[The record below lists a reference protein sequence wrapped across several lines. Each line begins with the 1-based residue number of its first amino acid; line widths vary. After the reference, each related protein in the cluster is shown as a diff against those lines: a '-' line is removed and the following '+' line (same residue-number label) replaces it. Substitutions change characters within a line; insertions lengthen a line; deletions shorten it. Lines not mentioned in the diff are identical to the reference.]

1 MKNMNKLSKVLLMA
15 TALSTV
21 TAMSSAV
28 VPAVAELT
36 GFEASAQANPPLAS
50 AERAAAAE
58 QARLNRPKIKSTT
71 GIGERAGKFLKKVQ
85 EIAAADEPNYQEILN
100 ILQEQRLDRLN
111 SAELLSVHQF
121 MAMAKSNM
129 GDLVGS
135 LVNFKAILEM
145 DSISNTMRDQVTFN
159 VGQIEFS
166 EGNYDVALQYLYEW
180 FQYQPTPSINQ
191 IVTFANLHYTIGIG
205 DGISAADAE
214 SNFKTSAEFL
224 HWAIDKSKAEGKED
238 KEEWYG
244 ILRAIYNSLEDV
256 DKALE
261 YTELL
266 AVRWPKKDYWVQLS
280 GLYAQKAAEEGLT
293 EEQAFAYE
301 KRQMAAF
308 EMLYRQGMLDQGR
321 ELESMAQLYLYHE
334 DAYRSTK
341 VMNSSLEAGKS
352 EENFKNLNLLS
363 IGLLNAKDYED
374 SVEPLRKTAEL
385 AEDGNMYI
393 QLANI
398 LLNLDRYEEATAAID
413 MGIEKGGVRREDQTR
428 LLQGQ
433 AYLSLEQF
441 DKARESFREAAKDD
455 RSRNQAN
462 QLLRYTD
469 AEEKRIADI
478 KEYLS

>member
-1 MKNMNKLSKVLLMA
+1 MKKMNKVSKVLLMA
-15 TALSTV
+15 TALSTATV
-21 TAMSSAV
+21 MSSAV
-28 VPAVAELT
+28 VPAVADLA
-36 GFEASAQANPPLAS
+36 GIEASAQSNPPLAS
-50 AERAAAAE
+50 
-58 QARLNRPKIKSTT
+58 QARADAATAARANRPKIRSTT

-85 EIAAADEPNYQEILN
+85 EIASGENPDYQEILN
-100 ILQEQRLDRLN
+100 ILEGERMDRLN
-111 SAELLSVHQF
+111 PAEQLSVHQF

-129 GDLVGS
+129 GNLS
-135 LVNFKAILEM
+135 SALVNFKAILEM
-145 DSISNTMRDQVTFN
+145 DTISNTMRDQVTFN

-180 FQYQPTPSINQ
+180 LQYQPTPSITQ
-191 IVTFANLHYTIGIG
+191 IVTFANLHYTIGIS
-205 DGISAADAE
+205 DGIAKADAE
-214 SNFKTSAEFL
+214 SNFRTAAEFL

-244 ILRAIYNSLEDV
+244 ILRAIYNSLEDI
-256 DKALE
+256 DKAVE

-266 AVRWPKKDYWVQLS
+266 AVRWPKKDYWTQLS
-280 GLYAQKAAEEGLT
+280 GLYAQKASAEGLT
-293 EEQAFAYE
+293 EEQAFEYE
-301 KRQMAAF
+301 KRQMVAF
-308 EMLYRQGMLDQGR
+308 ELLYRQGLLESGR

-334 DAYRSTK
+334 AAYQSTK
-341 VMNSSLEAGKS
+341 VMKNSLDAGTS

-363 IGLLNAKDYED
+363 IGLLNSKDYED

-385 AEDGNMYI
+385 ADDGNMYI

-413 MGIEKGGVRREDQTR
+413 MGIEKGGVRREDQSR

-433 AYLSLEQF
+433 AYLSLEMF

-455 RSRNQAN
+455 RSRRNAN

-469 AEEKRIADI
+469 AEEKRINDI